1 MCNGQ
6 LAIVWPTTGRKM
18 AIFLEKSIFEAKNF
32 QFFLDLAK
40 CLWFN
45 QIKISLIRKFSLW
58 DVHFWRVL
66 LVIRFSR
73 IIFDF
78 SKNGHQAENHSILL
92 FLAVL
97 GTWHYFF
104 EYSVF
109 IFVISAPKL
118 PRMPNLGMFW
128 CSSRKLEILPLFLF
142 PFMTQNFE
150 VFSKIIVLD
159 WNSACGVILGQRL
172 RKWRQII
179 RKNSV
184 TCLKLSKTA
193 KLSDFRPDG
202 PFWKNH
208 KYF

>member
-1 MCNGQ
+1 M
-6 LAIVWPTTGRKM
+6 AIVWPTTGRKM
-18 AIFLEKSIFEAKNF
+18 TIFSEKLIFEVKNF
-32 QFFLDLAK
+32 QFFLDLAN

-45 QIKISLIRKFSLW
+45 QIIITLIRKLGLW
-58 DVHFWRVL
+58 DVHFCKVL
-66 LVIRFSR
+66 SGHRFSR
-73 IIFDF
+73 NIYDF
-78 SKNGHQAENHSILL
+78 SKMGHQAENHSVLL
-92 FLAVL
+92 FWAVL

-109 IFVISAPKL
+109 IFVIYAQKL
-118 PRMPNLGMFW
+118 PRVPSLGMFW
-128 CSSRKLEILPLFLF
+128 HISRKLEILPLFSF
-142 PFMTQNFE
+142 RFMTRNFRS
-150 VFSKIIVLD
+150 FSKIFVFN
-159 WNSACGVILGQRL
+159 WNLAHGVIFGHRL
-172 RKWRQII
+172 RKWRQNI